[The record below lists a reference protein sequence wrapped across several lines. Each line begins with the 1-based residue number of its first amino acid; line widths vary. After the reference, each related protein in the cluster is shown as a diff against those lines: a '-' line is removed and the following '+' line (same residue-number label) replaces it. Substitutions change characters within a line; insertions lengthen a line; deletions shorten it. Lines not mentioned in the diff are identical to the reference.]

1 MVNSVINSY
10 CSNGIQNM
18 FVATVITLIL
28 LFALFRLEKA
38 FERRH
43 ERGHIS
49 LAFQCGTIVG
59 IFISIVLL
67 AGCFCQFFY
76 TGAILTTIR
85 HDYNIALERYASH
98 DMRIVVDHQLLTGAD
113 DKADSDSYSPSRFY
127 AYIKGNTLYLE
138 DNDKGMEHINDML
151 NMLNDLRSGRS
162 VKTNE
167 NEHNS
172 MNK

>member
-1 MVNSVINSY
+1 
-10 CSNGIQNM
+10 
-18 FVATVITLIL
+18 
-28 LFALFRLEKA
+28 
-38 FERRH
+38 
-43 ERGHIS
+43 
-49 LAFQCGTIVG
+49 
-59 IFISIVLL
+59 
-67 AGCFCQFFY
+67 
-76 TGAILTTIR
+76 
-85 HDYNIALERYASH
+85 
-98 DMRIVVDHQLLTGAD
+98 MRIVVDHQLLTGAD

-138 DNDKGMEHINDML
+138 DNDKGMERINDML